1 MIYDEDEEEE
11 EEEKKVNDSL
21 DELKRVA
28 QIVKQD
34 P

>member
-1 MIYDEDEEEE
+1 MIYDEDEEE

-28 QIVKQD
+28 QIVI
-34 P
+34 

>member
-28 QIVKQD
+28 QIVK
-34 P
+34 